1 MGRRYWIAVVFVVL
15 LGHSCLT
22 VCSDLTPGWQDHPGS
37 ALVLSC
43 CWSALACCCWDHD
56 MATPPPQRSVFS
68 LLLRQLDAESLLG
81 GGVQRE
87 GLGMFPGS
95 SRFLERRLE
104 GGSMARAGGL
114 GGALWLERGHWAS
127 GQGEAPTQSL
137 VQPHSCG
144 LQGPQPPPFRP
155 VHPLFGWS
163 QAPQTEWSGLAG
175 LPASLSSDRDREAP
189 RGAGQRQA
197 AGERPGDVE
206 RPQRRATEA
215 ANRDRCSRT
224 EKSSAGEGAA
234 LEGGGWL
241 VTYGDPLPPAVLMVL
256 TSLIK
261 GPLAQLNWLVNRNCL

>member
-114 GGALWLERGHWAS
+114 GGLYGLSVDTGPLVRGRPPLSLWSSLTAVAS
-127 GQGEAPTQSL
+127 KAPSRRPSAPFILCSAGPRLHRRNGQAWLGFLLPSPPTGTGRLREGQ
-137 VQPHSCG
+137 
-144 LQGPQPPPFRP
+144 
-155 VHPLFGWS
+155 
-163 QAPQTEWSGLAG
+163 
-175 LPASLSSDRDREAP
+175 DRDKQ
-189 RGAGQRQA
+189 RGRDPETWRDPSAGRRRQQT
-197 AGERPGDVE
+197 GTDV
-206 RPQRRATEA
+206 PAQRRAVLGRGLRWREA
-215 ANRDRCSRT
+215 
-224 EKSSAGEGAA
+224 
-234 LEGGGWL
+234 GGW
-241 VTYGDPLPPAVLMVL
+241 
-256 TSLIK
+256 
-261 GPLAQLNWLVNRNCL
+261 

>member
-1 MGRRYWIAVVFVVL
+1 
-15 LGHSCLT
+15 
-22 VCSDLTPGWQDHPGS
+22 
-37 ALVLSC
+37 
-43 CWSALACCCWDHD
+43 

-114 GGALWLERGHWAS
+114 GGLYDLSRGHWAS

-163 QAPQTEWSGLAG
+163 QAPRTNGQGWLGFL
-175 LPASLSSDRDREAP
+175 LPSPLTGTGRLREGQDRDKQ
-189 RGAGQRQA
+189 RGRDLETWRDPSAGRL
-197 AGERPGDVE
+197 
-206 RPQRRATEA
+206 TEA
-215 ANRDRCSRT
+215 TNRDRCAGA
-224 EKSSAGEGAA
+224 EKSSAGEGSAM
-234 LEGGGWL
+234 EVGRWL
-241 VTYGDPLPPAVLMVL
+241 VT
-256 TSLIK
+256 
-261 GPLAQLNWLVNRNCL
+261 